1 MKKIF
6 RNFMAIAIAGIA
18 FTACEDV
25 PAPYD
30 VFAEEEVDPSTII
43 DPAGSGTQA
52 DPYNVKAILDLTNA
66 LPADQESAEGYYIK
80 GYVVSVKEQYS
91 TLYGNATFNIADK
104 PDGTDVFTIYRAYYF
119 DNKKYTSGET
129 LNVGDEV
136 VVYGTVINFRGK
148 TPETQ
153 QGKAYLVSLNGKGS
167 QGGGEQPAGEAKGTG
182 SEADPFNVAAA
193 IAKCKEIGTTASTEK
208 YYVTGT
214 VVEDA
219 TANDQFHNITFD
231 IQDAGNNAKF
241 KCFQVGAANTLPNGY
256 SVKKGDVVVVYG
268 PIYNYSGNTP
278 ETAGKG
284 EAIIIS
290 VNGKAVSEGGS
301 DTPQPAGEMG
311 TANNPI
317 TVAAALTII
326 NGLADGKTTDTE
338 AFVKG
343 KIKSISE
350 ISTQYGNATYIISD
364 DGADNELT
372 VFRGKGLD
380 GASFTSESELK
391 VGDEVIIKGKLQK
404 YVKDG
409 ITTPEVATGSSI
421 VKLNGQGGNGGEQ
434 GSEQG
439 GETAS
444 SLTNGDFEAWADGL
458 PTGWKSAST
467 ASSATLSQSTDA
479 HGGSYS
485 CNINGKESSNVRLA
499 TQEITLAAGTYTFS
513 FWAKATVEDVSQV
526 RPGYVAVVNGAV
538 NGSYQYGE
546 YATLSTGWQQVSY
559 EFTLA
564 SETTLCLVVMN
575 PKKSSYSSGK
585 DVLVDDA
592 VLTKK

>member
-6 RNFMAIAIAGIA
+6 RNLMAIAIAGIA

-30 VFAEEEVDPSTII
+30 VFAEKEVDPSTII

-52 DPYNVKAILDLTNA
+52 DPYNVKAILDLTTA
-66 LPADQESAEGYYIK
+66 LPADQESSEGYYIK
-80 GYVVSVKEQYS
+80 GYVVSIKEQYG
-91 TLYGNATFNIADK
+91 TQYGNATFNIADK
-104 PDGTDVFTIYRAYYF
+104 PDGTEVFTIFRAYYF

-136 VVYGTVINFRGK
+136 VVYGTVVNFHGN

-153 QGKAYLVSLNGKGS
+153 QGKAYLVSLNGNGS
-167 QGGGEQPAGEAKGTG
+167 QGGGEQTAGEAKGTG
-182 SEADPFNVAAA
+182 AEGDPFNVAAA

-219 TANDQFHNITFD
+219 TANDQYHNITFD
-231 IQDAGNNAKF
+231 IQDAGNDAKF
-241 KCFQVGAANTLPNGY
+241 KCFQVGAANTLPNGF

-284 EAIIIS
+284 EAIIVS

-301 DTPQPAGEMG
+301 DTPQSAGEMG
-311 TANNPI
+311 TADSPI

-326 NGLADGKTTDTE
+326 NGLGDGKTTDTE

-343 KIKSISE
+343 KIKSITE

-364 DGADNELT
+364 EGADNELT

-391 VGDEVIIKGKLQK
+391 VGDEVVVKGKLQK

-409 ITTPEVATGSSI
+409 VTTPEVATGNSL

-434 GSEQG
+434 GGEQG
-439 GETAS
+439 GDGKGTLDGNVLTMVAADLGLANQEKPSTITLVDGTKLTFDGGGNTNAPAYYNTGTALRMYPKNTMTINAGS
-444 SLTNGDFEAWADGL
+444 KKIASIVFVCDNYNNTLYNASGDITVDGTKMTIDGDNLTFSGPN
-458 PTGWKSAST
+458 AST
-467 ASSATLSQSTDA
+467 AT
-479 HGGSYS
+479 
-485 CNINGKESSNVRLA
+485 
-499 TQEITLAAGTYTFS
+499 
-513 FWAKATVEDVSQV
+513 
-526 RPGYVAVVNGAV
+526 VVN
-538 NGSYQYGE
+538 
-546 YATLSTGWQQVSY
+546 
-559 EFTLA
+559 A
-564 SETTLCLVVMN
+564 SETTGAASQLRMKTLIIT
-575 PKKSSYSSGK
+575 Y
-585 DVLVDDA
+585 A
-592 VLTKK
+592 E